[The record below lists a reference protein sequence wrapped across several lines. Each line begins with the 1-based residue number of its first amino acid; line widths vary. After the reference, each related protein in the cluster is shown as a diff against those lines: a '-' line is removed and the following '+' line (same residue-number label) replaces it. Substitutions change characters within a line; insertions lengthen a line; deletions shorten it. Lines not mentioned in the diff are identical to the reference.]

1 MMRFR
6 VVASRCKFRQFCD
19 VVFIQSLPLKMYVGK
34 VPPIYGLTGNAFIL
48 DDMFRPG
55 DQRVPVLFQREV

>member
-19 VVFIQSLPLKMYVGK
+19 VVFIQSLPLKMYVEKYHPIWSNGK
-34 VPPIYGLTGNAFIL
+34 RFYP
-48 DDMFRPG
+48 
-55 DQRVPVLFQREV
+55 